1 MNFIKS
7 VFKWFAALIVAYGL
21 LFFFMVIILA
31 GIAVS
36 FEEQAVDVPENSILV
51 LELGFNLTDQPPEE
65 DFARISEAA
74 LTGDF
79 TDSLS
84 LREVLEGLERAR
96 EDSRISGL
104 LITGSLSM
112 AASGGSLAS
121 LMEVRRG
128 LEAFAE
134 DKPVWAYLDG
144 DSLRDV
150 YLKSAATEVLANP
163 YATLDFRGLRAE
175 QLYLGDAFERVGIEV
190 QVEAFEEYKSA
201 AESLQKGRMS
211 SAQREQLTDLLN
223 DLWTSLVEDMAASRG
238 LERSQLETVATTDI
252 LPMGQELVDYGFA
265 DELLNRGELIERLTE
280 ASAYDASEKTFQQV
294 GFTDYVVSSAPFSM
308 EAFAGGGS
316 KVAIVYAEGGLVDGE
331 GDRTVIGADRL
342 VRDLR
347 QLREDDSVKAIVLR
361 VNSPGGSATGAFK
374 VAREIMRTNA
384 EKPVVASMGG
394 MAASAGYMISAPC
407 EEIVAEF
414 STITGSIGVVM
425 MLANIEQMAQNLSV
439 NFESV
444 QTHPYAG
451 TFSLGRSKTEE
462 EMSQLRQIGAQFYD
476 EFLTLVAESRDIER
490 DRVREMARGRVWS
503 GRKALELGLVD
514 AQGGL
519 VQAVQR
525 AADLAGIGND
535 FTIEERPR
543 ARTLEEQLEELFSA
557 SLSRFTP
564 GGGASGELLEAATE
578 EWRRLAL
585 LNDPVGH
592 YAVLPYT
599 LKIR

>member
-1 MNFIKS
+1 
-7 VFKWFAALIVAYGL
+7 
-21 LFFFMVIILA
+21 
-31 GIAVS
+31 
-36 FEEQAVDVPENSILV
+36 
-51 LELGFNLTDQPPEE
+51 
-65 DFARISEAA
+65 
-74 LTGDF
+74 
-79 TDSLS
+79 
-84 LREVLEGLERAR
+84 
-96 EDSRISGL
+96 
-104 LITGSLSM
+104 
-112 AASGGSLAS
+112 
-121 LMEVRRG
+121 
-128 LEAFAE
+128 
-134 DKPVWAYLDG
+134 
-144 DSLRDV
+144 
-150 YLKSAATEVLANP
+150 
-163 YATLDFRGLRAE
+163 
-175 QLYLGDAFERVGIEV
+175 
-190 QVEAFEEYKSA
+190 
-201 AESLQKGRMS
+201 
-211 SAQREQLTDLLN
+211 
-223 DLWTSLVEDMAASRG
+223 
-238 LERSQLETVATTDI
+238 
-252 LPMGQELVDYGFA
+252 
-265 DELLNRGELIERLTE
+265 
-280 ASAYDASEKTFQQV
+280 
-294 GFTDYVVSSAPFSM
+294 
-308 EAFAGGGS
+308 
-316 KVAIVYAEGGLVDGE
+316 
-331 GDRTVIGADRL
+331 
-342 VRDLR
+342 
-347 QLREDDSVKAIVLR
+347 
-361 VNSPGGSATGAFK
+361 
-374 VAREIMRTNA
+374 
-384 EKPVVASMGG
+384 
-394 MAASAGYMISAPC
+394 MISAPC